1 MPRSWCWIV
10 PLVLVS
16 LAPSAAHGQAQPA
29 CADSG
34 RADTAGAAVVIRA
47 SVAIDEVT
55 FRTRPQAGARVN
67 GCAGPA
73 VRVLERRN
81 LPERVEAGATYRDVF
96 IAVEIVGRLEAACIA
111 ALAGGGGVG
120 TPLGGGVCSPAAQAG
135 TARRAAPP

>member
-10 PLVLVS
+10 PLVLVC
-16 LAPSAAHGQAQPA
+16 LAPSAAQGQARPA
-29 CADSG
+29 CADSA
-34 RADTAGAAVVIRA
+34 RADTAGAAVVVRA

-55 FRTRPQAGARVN
+55 FRTRPRAGARVN

-111 ALAGGGGVG
+111 ALAGGGGLG
-120 TPLGGGVCSPAAQAG
+120 TALGGVCGPAAQAD

>member
-10 PLVLVS
+10 ALVLVS
-16 LAPSAAHGQAQPA
+16 LAPSIAHGQARPA
-29 CADSG
+29 CADSARG
-34 RADTAGAAVVIRA
+34 DTAGAAVVVRA
-47 SVAIDEVT
+47 SVAMDEVT
-55 FRTRPQAGARVN
+55 FRTRPQASARVN

-111 ALAGGGGVG
+111 ALAGGGG
-120 TPLGGGVCSPAAQAG
+120 LGAALGGVCGPAAQAD